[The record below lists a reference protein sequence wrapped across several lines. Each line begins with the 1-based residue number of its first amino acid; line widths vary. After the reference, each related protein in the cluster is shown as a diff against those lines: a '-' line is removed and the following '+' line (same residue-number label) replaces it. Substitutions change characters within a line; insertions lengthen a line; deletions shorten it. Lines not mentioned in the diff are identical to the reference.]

1 MANLT
6 ISVDDETL
14 KQARIRALREN
25 TTVNA
30 VLGKYLAEY
39 AQHDKIKQRRQEA
52 LKSLLLLAEQC
63 QCERAGSTWSR
74 DDLYER

>member
-14 KQARIRALREN
+14 KQARVRALQEN
-25 TTVNA
+25 TSVNA
-30 VLGKYLAEY
+30 MLGKYLEEY
-39 AQHDKIKQRRQEA
+39 AQNDKIRQRRQEA
-52 LKSLLLLAEQC
+52 LNSLLALAEQC
-63 QCERAGSTWSR
+63 GCGRGGATWNR